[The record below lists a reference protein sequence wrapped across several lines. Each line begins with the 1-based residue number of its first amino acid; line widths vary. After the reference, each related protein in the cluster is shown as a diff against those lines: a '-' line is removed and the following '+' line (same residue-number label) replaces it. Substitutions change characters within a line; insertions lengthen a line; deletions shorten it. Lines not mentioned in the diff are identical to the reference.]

1 MTRDETDPM
10 PRFLLAL
17 CLYAVAAAALAGPPA
32 GSDDTAGKPAKPAAS
47 TTATADQDGAAASAP
62 APTPSRT
69 GTTTRAS
76 AKRWHSLLPGMIR

>member
-17 CLYAVAAAALAGPPA
+17 SLYAVAAVALAGTPA
-32 GSDDTAGKPAKPAAS
+32 GSDDTAGKPAKPAT
-47 TTATADQDGAAASAP
+47 TTAAAETDSAAASTPAP
-62 APTPSRT
+62 APSRN
-69 GTTTRAS
+69 GSATRPS

>member
-17 CLYAVAAAALAGPPA
+17 CLYAVAAVALAGPPA
-32 GSDDTAGKPAKPAAS
+32 GSDDTAGKPAKPAA
-47 TTATADQDGAAASAP
+47 TTATTDQDSAAASTPAP
-62 APTPSRT
+62 APSRS
-69 GTTTRAS
+69 GATTRPS

>member
-17 CLYAVAAAALAGPPA
+17 CLYAVAAVALAGTPA
-32 GSDDTAGKPAKPAAS
+32 GADDPAGKPAKPVATTATGDQDSPAAS
-47 TTATADQDGAAASAP
+47 TP
-62 APTPSRT
+62 APTPSRS
-69 GTTTRAS
+69 GATTRPS

>member
-17 CLYAVAAAALAGPPA
+17 SLYAVAAVALAGTPA
-32 GSDDTAGKPAKPAAS
+32 GSDDTTGKPAKPAA
-47 TTATADQDGAAASAP
+47 TTATTEQDSAAASTPAP
-62 APTPSRT
+62 APSRS
-69 GTTTRAS
+69 GSATRPS